1 MYLRNKFLFFLI
13 VLALS
18 TRANEDAHGG
28 GAAPAEGAATAG
40 APADKVSFEDK
51 RQQNRTKEWMDVVS
65 ALGSLKAKIKSKE
78 DTIKEI
84 IHHKEHAKNKA
95 EAEALVGELLKEHKE
110 LTKLMEE
117 YNTSAQLLKYRYPDV
132 GITEKRKY
140 EKLELKTLDQFEE
153 SKTIEGQIKKT
164 VSKLKTHYG
173 VKDEVKPDTEAPKKP
188 SFDNNYLAQPT
199 TIKK

>member
-1 MYLRNKFLFFLI
+1 MFLHSKL
-13 VLALS
+13 LALIFVFVVVAH
-18 TRANEDAHGG
+18 ANEDAHGG
-28 GAAPAEGAATAG
+28 GAAPAEGAAP
-40 APADKVSFEDK
+40 APEKDKVSFEDK

-65 ALGSLKAKIKSKE
+65 SLGSLKAKIKSKE

-95 EAEALVGELLKEHKE
+95 EAEALVSELLKEHKE

-140 EKLELKTLDQFEE
+140 EKLELKTLDEFEE
-153 SKTIEGQIKKT
+153 AKTIEGQIKKT
-164 VSKLKTHYG
+164 VAKVKTHYG
-173 VKDEVKPDTEAPKKP
+173 VKEEPKPDAETVKKP

-199 TIKK
+199 TLKK